1 MNLRRLASTGG
12 ALVVAAIAA
21 LVWYSHMR
29 SVARE
34 YGQPE
39 LIAALLPISVDGMMA
54 VATVALGDGR
64 RHRFSAWLAFWIGV
78 AASVLAN
85 VLAAEP
91 SVIVWCISAWPAI
104 AFVLVVEVITRGGR
118 GSVEPATT
126 DSGATGSPIARPK
139 ARPGAT
145 THSAVVQPADAGTAL
160 QAAPTVSRRK
170 STKPVRRPISQ
181 TRQLAAGVHESA
193 KIDIGRCIAGAQNS
207 CAPASCSG
215 RSCGVRVFVRWS
227 RLGRRR
233 LRWGFCH

>member
-1 MNLRRLASTGG
+1 
-12 ALVVAAIAA
+12 
-21 LVWYSHMR
+21 MR

-64 RHRFSAWLAFWIGV
+64 RHPFSAWLAFWIGV

-91 SVIVWCISAWPAI
+91 SVIARCISAWRAI

-181 TRQLAAGVHESA
+181 TRQLAANLRAEFPTMAQAELARRLGISATRLRQVDRAESSPERAQPIYGADVHESA
-193 KIDIGRCIAGAQNS
+193 KVDMGR
-207 CAPASCSG
+207 
-215 RSCGVRVFVRWS
+215 
-227 RLGRRR
+227 
-233 LRWGFCH
+233 